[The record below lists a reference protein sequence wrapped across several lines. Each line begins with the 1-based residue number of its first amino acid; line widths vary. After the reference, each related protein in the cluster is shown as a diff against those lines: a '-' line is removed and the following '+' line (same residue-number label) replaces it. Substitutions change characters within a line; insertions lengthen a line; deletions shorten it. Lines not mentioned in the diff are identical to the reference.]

1 MLEKANYFQYNW
13 EMPETKKRSRSGS
26 PHPPGYW
33 RTYKR
38 PNPRHMTINFTDAEF
53 EMLTRRAEQD
63 GTTRHAAAK
72 TLLLHYAKNGITNG

>member
-1 MLEKANYFQYNW
+1 MAT
-13 EMPETKKRSRSGS
+13 ETKRRRSGS

-38 PNPRHMTINFTDAEF
+38 PDHRTMTVNFTKAEF

-63 GTTRHAAAK
+63 RTTRHTVAK
-72 TLLLHYAKNGITNG
+72 TLLLNYAKNGLDNG